1 MPQQADCSINNAGMQ
16 RLTTLYS
23 TRHCTEE
30 HTHEMKNENIKA
42 LLKCC
47 FNCSWSGLCLCVWL
61 GFRAI
66 VTSRVLRE
74 WFGWLS
80 LCRFFRVAARA
91 LITTQ
96 QFHDSRLN
104 DDNDDVCFMFI
115 LMLSRPLMLTN
126 LWFYNSKTLCHVILM
141 LYCIMFMDILW

>member
-1 MPQQADCSINNAGMQ
+1 MAQQADCSINNASML

-23 TRHCTEE
+23 TRLCTEE

-47 FNCSWSGLCLCVWL
+47 FNCSWSGLCLCMWL

-74 WFGWLS
+74 RFGWLS
-80 LCRFFRVAARA
+80 LCSFFRVAARA

-96 QFHDSRLN
+96 LVHDSRLN
-104 DDNDDVCFMFI
+104 DDDDDVCFMFI
-115 LMLSRPLMLTN
+115 LTLSLPLMLTN
-126 LWFYNSKTLCHVILM
+126 LWFYNSKTLCHVIL
-141 LYCIMFMDILW
+141 YHVYGHTVINK